1 MKNANAIRTSK
12 GGLQITVI
20 GKKKALKVIQ
30 NYQLYLLFLP
40 TFLFFIIFHYGP
52 MYGLQIAFKD
62 FNFAKGITGSPWI
75 GFDHFE
81 RFFRSRQFWTLIK
94 NTLGLSLY
102 NLLVGFPVPIILALS
117 LNQITR
123 NRFRR
128 FAQTITYAPHF
139 ISTVVLVG
147 MMSVFL
153 SPSTG
158 LINHLITFLGGDP
171 IYFFG
176 EAGWFQTL
184 HVFSG
189 VWQHAGWGAIIY
201 LAVLAGVDPGL
212 HEAAIVDGANKF
224 QRIRHIDFPSIIPT
238 AVILLILN
246 FGTLLTVGFEKT
258 FLIQTPLNIA
268 SSEVIATYVYK
279 TGLLGSQFSYS
290 AAIGLF
296 DSVINLI
303 LLIAVNRLA
312 RKFTESSLW

>member
-1 MKNANAIRTSK
+1 M
-12 GGLQITVI
+12 
-20 GKKKALKVIQ
+20 
-30 NYQLYLLFLP
+30 
-40 TFLFFIIFHYGP
+40 IFHYGP

-62 FNFAKGITGSPWI
+62 FNAAKGITGSPWI

-81 RFFRSRQFWTLIK
+81 RFFQSRQFWKLIK
-94 NTLGLSLY
+94 NTLGLSVY

-128 FAQTITYAPHF
+128 FVQTITYAPHF

-147 MMSVFL
+147 MMAVFL

-158 LINHLITFLGGDP
+158 LVNHLITFLGGKP

-176 EAGWFQTL
+176 ETGWFQTL

-246 FGTLLTVGFEKT
+246 FGSLLTVGFEKT
-258 FLIQTPLNIA
+258 FLLQTPLNIA

-279 TGLLGSQFSYS
+279 TGLLGSQISYS
-290 AAIGLF
+290 SAIGLF
-296 DSVINLI
+296 DSIINLI
-303 LLIAVNRLA
+303 LLIAVNRIA
-312 RKFTESSLW
+312 RKRTQSSLW